1 MISVSFTPFPE
12 LTTER
17 LLLRAITSDDSSQ
30 VFRLRSEDATLK
42 YIERAPLSSIEEA
55 NTLVNRMIQDRAMND
70 GITWALVLKNAP
82 NTMIGS
88 IGFWRLIKEH
98 YRAEIGYMLL
108 PEYWRNGYM
117 KEALKAVIDYGFKE
131 MKLHS
136 IEANVNPNNEASI
149 TLLKSQGF
157 IKEAHFKENYYFN
170 GQFLDSYIYSLIK
183 PTAFD

>member
-88 IGFWRLIKEH
+88 IGFWRLTKEH
-98 YRAEIGYMLL
+98 
-108 PEYWRNGYM
+108 
-117 KEALKAVIDYGFKE
+117 
-131 MKLHS
+131 
-136 IEANVNPNNEASI
+136 
-149 TLLKSQGF
+149 
-157 IKEAHFKENYYFN
+157 
-170 GQFLDSYIYSLIK
+170 
-183 PTAFD
+183 